1 MKDSLFLTRQAYC
14 WFDFFFNFEKFPI
27 KTDTWYFLL
36 AVSLNALFDIAQ
48 THPHARTHTHSHAK
62 AHPYTH
68 TRTHAHSFSL
78 SLSLSLL
85 CYQVNLLTFVV
96 GANGGD
102 QWSLFVAVVAAAAAV
117 VVVAVAVAD
126 GVAVVAAV
134 DSENVSHL
142 KPLFKCF
149 NDFFSNWTLSHLLQF
164 PPSLS
169 LTFIMLSLSPTHLSL
184 CLISAWNLV
193 SGLFLENSDF

>member
-1 MKDSLFLTRQAYC
+1 M
-14 WFDFFFNFEKFPI
+14 
-27 KTDTWYFLL
+27 
-36 AVSLNALFDIAQ
+36 SLNALFDIAQ

-102 QWSLFVAVVAAAAAV
+102 QWSLFVAVVAAAAV
-117 VVVAVAVAD
+117 VGVAAVVAVAA

-164 PPSLS
+164 PPSLPLTNFNNALTLTHPPLSVSHFS
-169 LTFIMLSLSPTHLSL
+169 LK
-184 CLISAWNLV
+184 
-193 SGLFLENSDF
+193 SGKWPLP

>member
-1 MKDSLFLTRQAYC
+1 M
-14 WFDFFFNFEKFPI
+14 
-27 KTDTWYFLL
+27 
-36 AVSLNALFDIAQ
+36 SLNALFDIAQ

-102 QWSLFVAVVAAAAAV
+102 QWSLFVDVVAAAA
-117 VVVAVAVAD
+117 VVAVVAVAD
-126 GVAVVAAV
+126 GVAAF

-184 CLISAWNLV
+184 CLISA
-193 SGLFLENSDF
+193 

>member
-1 MKDSLFLTRQAYC
+1 MT
-14 WFDFFFNFEKFPI
+14 P
-27 KTDTWYFLL
+27 
-36 AVSLNALFDIAQ
+36 NALFDIAQ

-68 TRTHAHSFSL
+68 TRTLFLSL

-102 QWSLFVAVVAAAAAV
+102 QWSLFVAVVAAA
-117 VVVAVAVAD
+117 VVAVAVAV
-126 GVAVVAAV
+126 GVAVVAAF

-164 PPSLS
+164 PPSLPS
-169 LTFIMLSLSPTHLSL
+169 SH
-184 CLISAWNLV
+184 
-193 SGLFLENSDF
+193 